1 MSKKKKCSHIKVG
14 AGASDKT
21 VPSEKT
27 VGASV
32 RMCPHGIGPL
42 DVDRFHGNSQHIF
55 WVYPPEKDLVTFR
68 HDTHAAADF
77 FCHNVITAAS
87 KNYVR
92 MV

>member
-1 MSKKKKCSHIKVG
+1 MAKRCRFADANCVESY
-14 AGASDKT
+14 
-21 VPSEKT
+21 
-27 VGASV
+27 
-32 RMCPHGIGPL
+32 GIGPL